1 MHVPNYIDN
10 LDEISVADKI
20 WNSNFHFSPWPQGSK
35 SSKPK
40 ENNNNHILVTMTRL
54 HIGNLWS
61 NKWIIILG
69 ANEPP
74 GQPLTHLVSE
84 LVCLTQLCWVRI
96 IDEPTT
102 NRSTKECSTG
112 FAIPFIHSL
121 NPSINHLYLSWLLA
135 PRAATIIQGK
145 KGREHPREP
154 PPMRLIVWGLCLRWW
169 VCLWFYV
176 HGVNEEGHCHD
187 AIFKIMNS
195 SLELAAVYSNPYW
208 QCIVSLFALTMWLNI
223 RYTLF

>member
-40 ENNNNHILVTMTRL
+40 ENNNNHIIVTMTRL

-69 ANEPP
+69 ANKPP

-102 NRSTKECSTG
+102 NRSTRRSVAPVLQFCS
-112 FAIPFIHSL
+112 FIHWIH
-121 NPSINHLYLSWLLA
+121 PSIICIYLDFWLHERQLSFREKKEESILGSHHPCDWLCEGCAYVGGYACGFMFTESMRRVIATMPSSKSWTRHWNWQPSIPIPTDNVLCHFSLL
-135 PRAATIIQGK
+135 
-145 KGREHPREP
+145 
-154 PPMRLIVWGLCLRWW
+154 
-169 VCLWFYV
+169 
-176 HGVNEEGHCHD
+176 
-187 AIFKIMNS
+187 
-195 SLELAAVYSNPYW
+195 
-208 QCIVSLFALTMWLNI
+208 QCGWI
-223 RYTLF
+223 